1 MRVSAV
7 QVEGRFQGREALVEK
22 ASARVLGGSVVVSGS
37 VPLAKLDAGR
47 TARLH
52 VEATD
57 VDLSRFA
64 VPGPQ
69 RTADSP
75 SFLVSVS
82 GDLEAT
88 APGLA
93 GLRGEGQFTRVES
106 KSDEGTFGLAAPA
119 RVAPRRRAARAG
131 APAPRRAAGDARG
144 ERRRRAHR
152 DARGLGV
159 ASPVPS
165 TCVS

>member
-1 MRVSAV
+1 MA
-7 QVEGRFQGREALVEK
+7 
-22 ASARVLGGSVVVSGS
+22 VSGS
-37 VPLAKLDAGR
+37 LPLAKLEAGR

-64 VPGPQ
+64 VPGSQ
-69 RTADSP
+69 RAADSP

-88 APGLA
+88 APALA
-93 GLRGEGQFTRVES
+93 GLAARGSSRGSSRGRTRGRS
-106 KSDEGTFGLAAPA
+106 RLAAPA
-119 RVAPRRRAARAG
+119 AWRLADGRLVQEPLRLTGPLGTLEANAEVALAGGPPRARPPS
-131 APAPRRAAGDARG
+131 PA
-144 ERRRRAHR
+144 
-152 DARGLGV
+152 
-159 ASPVPS
+159 PS